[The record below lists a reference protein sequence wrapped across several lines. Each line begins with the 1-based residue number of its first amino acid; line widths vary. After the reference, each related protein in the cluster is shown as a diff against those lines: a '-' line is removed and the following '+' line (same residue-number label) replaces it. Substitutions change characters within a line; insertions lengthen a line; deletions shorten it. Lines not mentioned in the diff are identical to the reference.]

1 MVRFIHAADIHLDS
15 PLKGISR
22 TTQIPKELLDEAC
35 RGALKKMVML
45 AIDKKVSFVLLAGD
59 TYDRD
64 NDDGSSRSFFNTQM
78 NLLKS
83 HNIHVYMVTGN
94 HDAVSLM
101 QNQLPPPNNVR
112 IFSASNPESF
122 HFEKDGNVVAV
133 IHGQSFKDRAEKQ
146 NLASVYPD
154 PVLGTIN
161 IGLLHTSLE
170 EGDSEHITYAP
181 VGENELASK
190 GYAYWALGHIHKRKI
205 IRERPLI
212 VYPGNPQG
220 RNIKETGAKG
230 CFLVEFKNL
239 NEATLTFFE
248 LDSFRWM
255 NLELPLEGLESED
268 EIYSLLAAIIEKE
281 DLCQPSQPYGIRIQL
296 KGKSALYD
304 WVRGNELH
312 LRTQL
317 HNCMQNNGAS
327 KLYLEQVEF
336 AVLPLENTPDSNST
350 FTEDIHNLMH
360 QTIASLVNN
369 PMKLIEFLKN
379 EGLDKIITKLPPELK
394 RKDDP
399 ESILLT
405 NKELLIKHLSAAV
418 PLIAKFNKE
427 INP

>member
-15 PLKGISR
+15 PLVGISR

-45 AIDKKVSFVLLAGD
+45 AIDKKVAFVLLAGD

-78 NLLKS
+78 TLLKS
-83 HNIHVYMVTGN
+83 HNIRVFMVTGN

-101 QNQLPPPNNVR
+101 QNKLPPPDNVK
-112 IFSASNPESF
+112 IFSPNNPESCL
-122 HFEKDGNVVAV
+122 FEIDGNVVAV

-154 PVLGTIN
+154 PVPGTIN

-170 EGDSEHITYAP
+170 EGTSEHITYAP

-190 GYAYWALGHIHKRKI
+190 GYSYWALGHIHKRKI
-205 IRERPLI
+205 IREKPLI

-230 CFLVEFKNL
+230 CYLVEFKNL
-239 NEATLTFFE
+239 NEATLTFYE
-248 LDSFRWM
+248 MDSFRWM
-255 NLELPLEGLESED
+255 NLELPLDGLESED
-268 EIYSLLAAIIEKE
+268 EIYSLLATIIEKE
-281 DLCQPSQPYGIRIQL
+281 TLSQPSHPHGIRIQL
-296 KGKSALYD
+296 KGKSSLYD

-336 AVLPLENTPDSNST
+336 AVLPLENISDFKPT
-350 FTEDIHNLMH
+350 FTEEIQNLMR
-360 QTIASLVNN
+360 QTIESLVNN
-369 PMKLIEFLKN
+369 PKELIDFLKD

-399 ESILLT
+399 ESILIT
-405 NKELLIKHLSAAV
+405 NTELLKKHISAAM
-418 PLIAKFNKE
+418 PLISKFNKE
-427 INP
+427 INS